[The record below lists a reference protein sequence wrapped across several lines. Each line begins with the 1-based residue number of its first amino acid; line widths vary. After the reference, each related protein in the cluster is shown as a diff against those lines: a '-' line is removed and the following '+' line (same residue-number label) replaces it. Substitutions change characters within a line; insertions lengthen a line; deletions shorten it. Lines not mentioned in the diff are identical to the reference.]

1 MLIAQISDTHISA
14 PGQKTC
20 GVAPMAENLAQ
31 CIDSINALDPK
42 PDLVL
47 LSGDVTHS
55 ASQDETRHA
64 EDILS
69 ALAMPL
75 FVVPGNHD
83 DRQLLSKVFGPE
95 ICPLNTDGYADYVVE
110 RFPLRI
116 IALDTLDFGKP
127 GGLLTEAR
135 LKWLDACLREEDQQ
149 PTIVVAH
156 HPPLKLGVPESD
168 EDGFVGAEA
177 LGEIVAAHPN
187 IERFLCGH
195 IHLHTNT
202 RWCGTVVTT
211 APSPGMQL
219 TLDLTGKATSRF
231 LLSDPAY
238 LLHHWT
244 SDKRLITHPIQLSSP
259 EGPFEFTG

>member
-1 MLIAQISDTHISA
+1 MLIAQITDTHISA
-14 PGQKTC
+14 PGKKTC
-20 GVAPMAENLAQ
+20 GVAPMAENLTQ
-31 CIDSINALDPK
+31 CIESINALEPR

-47 LSGDVTHS
+47 LSGDVSHS
-55 ASQDETRHA
+55 ATLNETRHA
-64 EDILS
+64 ADILS

-83 DRQLLSKVFGPE
+83 DRQLLSVVFGPDT
-95 ICPLNTDGYADYVVE
+95 CPLNKDGFADYVVE
-110 RFPLRI
+110 GYPLRI
-116 IALDTLDFGKP
+116 IALDTLDLGKP

-135 LKWLDACLREEDQQ
+135 LSWLDARLKEGNHQ
-149 PTIVVAH
+149 PTIIVAH

-177 LGEIVAAHPN
+177 LGGIVAGHPN
-187 IERFLCGH
+187 IERFMCGH

-219 TLDLTGKATSRF
+219 TLDLTGKTTSRF
-231 LLSDPAY
+231 LLSAPAY
-238 LLHHWT
+238 LLHYWT
-244 SDKRLITHPIQLSSP
+244 AEQTLITHPILLSSLD
-259 EGPFEFTG
+259 GPHDFTG